1 MNSRITIKNK
11 IKNKSKSK
19 KLKGGTTPAAPE
31 IKTGSVKTAV
41 DAINNKTAAPPAPP
55 ATDPTAPPATT
66 PDTAPLATA
75 PVTPDAAP
83 ATAPPVTDAPPVAPP
98 ADAPATP
105 VTDATPAAPPDAT
118 PVTDASGN
126 DASGNDS
133 SSSPPTKQKCFFTVV
148 KDTTLPYVKVIAD
161 YATDK
166 GSRLILGSNNKTKKS
181 RKEDSGGIGGI
192 IKKTAAITISNF
204 NDFLES
210 PSFQQTLSETVN
222 KTNQITQKFLE
233 ETNAKLNTQQNQD
246 NFTNYVKNIAKYSDI
261 AAKKLNKPVDNLLET
276 MHNSVFD
283 VAKSIAVGVV
293 KTAVSAATAVPGVGT
308 VLAIPKI
315 TDSVANIAYSGFK
328 ATANTTA
335 AVANLSKK
343 MSEVGDSSSG
353 DGDGDSGDGDG
364 DGDSSDSSDD
374 DSSSSSSSSSNG
386 DSKSS
391 STPEKPKVIE
401 KEDTYYKLEKVQSG
415 GTQIYNLQKAGNKIM
430 NRLHKSIHSFNYPL
444 KNKTKEKYFYS
455 NKKNNYTNN
464 TNTRKHVRFTI

>member
-11 IKNKSKSK
+11 IKNKIKSKSKSK
-19 KLKGGTTPAAPE
+19 KLKGGAEEVEKGYVKSAA
-31 IKTGSVKTAV
+31 A
-41 DAINNKTAAPPAPP
+41 AINNKTAA
-55 ATDPTAPPATT
+55 
-66 PDTAPLATA
+66 
-75 PVTPDAAP
+75 
-83 ATAPPVTDAPPVAPP
+83 TAPPVTAPP
-98 ADAPATP
+98 ADAPPAT
-105 VTDATPAAPPDAT
+105 APPATAPLDAP

-126 DASGNDS
+126 DASGNDATDVSGNDS

-181 RKEDSGGIGGI
+181 EDTGGIGGI

-353 DGDGDSGDGDG
+353 DGDSGDGNGDSGDGDG
-364 DGDSSDSSDD
+364 DSGD
-374 DSSSSSSSSSNG
+374 SSSSSSSSNG
-386 DSKSS
+386 TNGKKSES
-391 STPEKPKVIE
+391 GETKEVPKEI
-401 KEDTYYKLEKVQSG
+401 KEVTNYTIQKG

-430 NRLHKSIHSFNYPL
+430 NRLHKSIHSFHYPL

-455 NKKNNYTNN
+455 NKKNNYINN